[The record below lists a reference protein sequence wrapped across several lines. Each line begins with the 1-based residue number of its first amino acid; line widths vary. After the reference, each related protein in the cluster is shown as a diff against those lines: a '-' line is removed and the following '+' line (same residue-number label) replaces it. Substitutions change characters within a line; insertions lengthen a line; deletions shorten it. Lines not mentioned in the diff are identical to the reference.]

1 MIVIVGGGIIGL
13 ASAYHLADR
22 GHDVTVCERTNLGTG
37 STERAVGGIRAQFST
52 PINIRLSNYSIDVWE
67 SFEEDFGINIEYRQ
81 HGYLFLAETD
91 DTAATIRDNVSLQ
104 QEHGVPSEYLEP
116 EDAKEL
122 VPELHAERF
131 VGGSFSGRDGSA
143 DPHLAVQG
151 FAEAVRELGGE
162 IRKDVDV
169 RDVVFENGG
178 VSHVETNEGDI
189 PADYVVNASGPW
201 AARIGE
207 MAGLD
212 LPVTPKRRQVG
223 VVRPEIPY
231 PEDAPMVFDMD
242 SGIYFLPDR
251 DGDALMGGHFGGPD
265 PDIDPEDYSKN
276 YDLDWIT
283 EALELASDVS
293 EHFGLDSEIKNGW
306 AGLYAITPDHKPIV
320 EETRPGFINAVG
332 FSGHGFMHSP
342 AVGTIVADLVE
353 DGQTSLVDLD
363 VLSSERFEGAMIEGE
378 QNVL

>member
-22 GHDVTVCERTNLGTG
+22 GYDVTVCERTNLGTG

-52 PINIRLSNYSIDVWE
+52 AINVTLSNYSIDVWE
-67 SFEEDFGINIEYRQ
+67 RFEEEFGINIEYRQ
-81 HGYLFLAETD
+81 HGYMFLAAEEET
-91 DTAATIRDNVSLQ
+91 AEAVRDNVALQ
-104 QEHGVPSEYLEP
+104 QEHGVPSEYIEP
-116 EDAKEL
+116 EDAKEIL
-122 VPELHAERF
+122 PELHAERF
-131 VGGSFSGRDGSA
+131 LGGSFSARDGSA

-151 FAEAVRELGGE
+151 FAEAIRERGGE
-162 IRKDVDV
+162 IHKDVEIQ
-169 RDVVFENGG
+169 DVVFGDDGPER
-178 VSHVETNEGDI
+178 VETSAGDI
-189 PADYVVNASGPW
+189 EAEYVINAAGPW
-201 AARIGE
+201 AAHIGDL
-207 MAGLD
+207 AGLD

-251 DGDALMGGHFGGPD
+251 EGDVLMGGHFGGPD
-265 PDIDPEDYSKN
+265 PDIDPANYSKD

-306 AGLYAITPDHKPIV
+306 AGLYAITPDHKPII

-353 DGQTSLVDLD
+353 DGETSLIDLD
-363 VLSSERFEGAMIEGE
+363 ILSSERFEGETVEGE
-378 QNVL
+378 KNVL

>member
-91 DTAATIRDNVSLQ
+91 ETAATIRDNVSLQ

-116 EDAKEL
+116 ADAKEL

-162 IRKDVDV
+162 IRKGADVQ
-169 RDVVFENGG
+169 DVVFENGG
-178 VSHVETNEGDI
+178 ISHVETNEGDI
-189 PADYVVNASGPW
+189 PADYVVNAAGPW
-201 AARIGE
+201 AARIGD

-212 LPVTPKRRQVG
+212 LPITPKRRQVG

-265 PDIDPEDYSKN
+265 PDIDPEDYSKD

>member
-13 ASAYHLADR
+13 ASAYHLAER
-22 GHDVTVCERTNLGTG
+22 GYDVTVCERTNLGTG

-52 PINIRLSNYSIDVWE
+52 PINITLSNYSIDVWE
-67 SFEEDFGINIEYRQ
+67 RFEDEFGIDIEYRQ
-81 HGYLFLAETD
+81 HGYMFLAAEEETLD
-91 DTAATIRDNVSLQ
+91 TIRDNVALQ
-104 QEHGVPSEYLEP
+104 QEHDVPSEYLEP
-116 EDAKEL
+116 EDAKEIL
-122 VPELHAERF
+122 PELHVDRF
-131 VGGSFSGRDGSA
+131 LGGSFSGRDGSA

-151 FAEAVRELGGE
+151 FSEAIRELGGD
-162 IRKDVDV
+162 IRTDVEV
-169 RDVVFENGG
+169 HDVVFENGG
-178 VSHVETNEGDI
+178 PSRVETSDGDI
-189 PADYVVNASGPW
+189 PADYVVNAAGPW
-201 AARIGE
+201 AADIGSL
-207 MAGLD
+207 AGLD

-265 PDIDPEDYSKN
+265 PDIDPADYSKD

-306 AGLYAITPDHKPIV
+306 AGLYAITPDHKPII

-353 DGQTSLVDLD
+353 EGETSLIDLD
-363 VLSSERFEGAMIEGE
+363 VLSSDRFEGAAVEGE
-378 QNVL
+378 KNVL